1 VKIPPVV
8 IIAVGIGLVLLVL
21 SGSAQAA
28 APESVKVE
36 CDPKALEKGI
46 VEGSV
51 QGGATG
57 AVAGPKGAAVGAV
70 IGGGL
75 SVMEGCS
82 RAQFNKA
89 KKAVCAKA
97 NKILGRLN
105 AKPPGW
111 SSWSCDQRLAYVIA
125 SGPYV
130 QMAVLAGNVAISAVG
145 ATKAEIARF
154 ASNAESAAKKAGAK
168 IGSDAGAGT
177 VGNAIKKAFGF

>member
-1 VKIPPVV
+1 MKIPPVV
-8 IIAVGIGLVLLVL
+8 VIAVGIGLVLLVL
-21 SGSAQAA
+21 SGRAQAA
-28 APESVKVE
+28 TPESVKIE

-70 IGGGL
+70 VGGGL
-75 SVMEGCS
+75 SIMEGCS

-97 NKILGRLN
+97 SKILKQIN

-111 SSWSCDQRLAYVIA
+111 DKWSCDQRLAYVVM

-130 QMAVLAGNVAISAVG
+130 QAAVIAGNVALSAVN
-145 ATKAEIARF
+145 ATKEEIARF
-154 ASNAESAAKKAGAK
+154 ADKAEKAANDVKGKV
-168 IGSDAGAGT
+168 GSDAGAGT
-177 VGNAIKKAFGF
+177 VGKAIKKAFGF